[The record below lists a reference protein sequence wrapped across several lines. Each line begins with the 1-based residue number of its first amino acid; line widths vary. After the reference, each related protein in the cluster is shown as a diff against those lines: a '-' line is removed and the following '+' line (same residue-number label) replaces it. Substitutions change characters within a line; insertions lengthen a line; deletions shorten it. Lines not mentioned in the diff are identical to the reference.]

1 MSSSLD
7 SQWIKGRYSSSQ
19 CSSSSSHLA
28 EPVLPGSACSS
39 RGLPCCWLCISFN
52 PNPFHTSGKIP
63 MKCQCFWS
71 FWAGLQ
77 APDPARLWE
86 RQMGLGPGLELSCCC
101 CVQPTFLGWKMGLLF
116 ACCGQSPWAVFPDS
130 QPASVLSSLSHLCFE
145 HVPSTVEAVEEGAL
159 TQPMLCPVSLQCS

>member
-1 MSSSLD
+1 MLSLQAVICGLDTKILLHSLLGFCLCPASMIPDSPLPAMSSILD
-7 SQWIKGRYSSSQ
+7 PQWIEGRYSSSQ
-19 CSSSSSHLA
+19 CSSSSSRLA
-28 EPVLPGSACSS
+28 APVLPGSACSS

-86 RQMGLGPGLELSCCC
+86 RQTGLGPGLVS
-101 CVQPTFLGWKMGLLF
+101 QLLLHRW
-116 ACCGQSPWAVFPDS
+116 S
-130 QPASVLSSLSHLCFE
+130 
-145 HVPSTVEAVEEGAL
+145 
-159 TQPMLCPVSLQCS
+159 